1 MTTKYKS
8 DRYSDVTPYL
18 IAADAAG
25 VIEFLKATFGSTEV
39 EMMKGDAGQIMHA
52 EIRVGD
58 SIIMLSQ
65 ASQQF
70 PAMPVMLYVYV
81 KDCDAAYKKAI
92 AAGGISTR
100 EPANQFY
107 GDRSCAVKDHS
118 GNLWCIATHV
128 EDVSSEEMMRRMKAG
143 KPS

>member
-1 MTTKYKS
+1 MATKYKS

-18 IAADAAG
+18 IVADA
-25 VIEFLKATFGSTEV
+25 VRLLEFLKATFGSTEI
-39 EMMKGDAGQIMHA
+39 EMMEGDAGQIMHA
-52 EIRVGD
+52 EVRVGD
-58 SIIMLSQ
+58 SIIMMSQ
-65 ASQQF
+65 ASDQF

-81 KDCDAAYKKAI
+81 TDCDATYKKAI
-92 AAGGISTR
+92 AAGGTSTR

-128 EDVSSEEMMRRMKAG
+128 EDVTPEEIVRRMKAN
-143 KPS
+143 K